1 MARDG
6 AQTAERILREAH
18 RLFMERGFA
27 SVSMNDVVAHIGIT
41 KPTLYYHYADKE
53 ALYAAVI
60 ARVLTQMGSEL
71 ADAIAGMQG
80 NTAQVL
86 QGLVEVIQQHN
97 REDTRMMRYQIRANL
112 GEQWQETLAAQ
123 FYRSMMAPIVRV
135 MERGLAHGE
144 LAGYSAAEL
153 AMMFL
158 CVVEAFHGPEGAAR
172 QMPVD
177 AARITQLFLYGVA
190 RRHSEEK
197 IHGDTFTGMA

>member
-6 AQTAERILREAH
+6 AQTAERILHEAH

-27 SVSMNDVVAHIGIT
+27 GVSMNDVVAHIGIT

-60 ARVLTQMGSEL
+60 ARVLTHMGSGL
-71 ADAIAGMQG
+71 ADQIAGMQG

-86 QGLVEVIQQHN
+86 QGLVAVIQQHN

-112 GEQWQETLAAQ
+112 GEVWQHTLAEQ
-123 FYRSMMAPIVRV
+123 FHRSMMAPIVQV
-135 MERGLAHGE
+135 MERGLANGE
-144 LAGYSAAEL
+144 LAEHTASEL

-158 CVVEAFHGPEGAAR
+158 CVVEAFHGPEGAGR

-190 RRHSEEK
+190 TRRQRGE
-197 IHGDTFTGMA
+197 

>member
-1 MARDG
+1 MMWL
-6 AQTAERILREAH
+6 RIL
-18 RLFMERGFA
+18 
-27 SVSMNDVVAHIGIT
+27 VS
-41 KPTLYYHYADKE
+41 PSRSLYYHYADKE

-135 MERGLAHGE
+135 MERGLANGE

-177 AARITQLFLYGVA
+177 AARITRLFLYGVA
-190 RRHSEEK
+190 KCTPRGE
-197 IHGDTFTGMA
+197 

>member
-6 AQTAERILREAH
+6 AQTAERILHEAH

-27 SVSMNDVVAHIGIT
+27 GVSMNDVVAHIGIT

-71 ADAIAGMQG
+71 ADQIAGMQG

-86 QGLVEVIQQHN
+86 QGLVAVIQQHN

-112 GEQWQETLAAQ
+112 GEVWQHTLAEQ
-123 FYRSMMAPIVRV
+123 FHRSMMAPIVQV
-135 MERGLAHGE
+135 MERGLANGE
-144 LAGYSAAEL
+144 LAEHTASEL

-158 CVVEAFHGPEGAAR
+158 CVVEAFHGPEGAGR

-190 RRHSEEK
+190 TRRQRGE
-197 IHGDTFTGMA
+197 